1 MRGTRPGFCRKSF
14 LFSMASA
21 GGISSPRARGT
32 GSAPIAIGGRDPPPI
47 FFSSCRK
54 ENGPWTVQ
62 KKRAL
67 FGKQRKTCPLS
78 QAFIGFRRNQSAPC
92 SWPRAFRFAK
102 RYLVGISYTSLV
114 PLRHLRAKSRRFA
127 AVALRNARLRAGVLS
142 PPAPLRWAPA
152 GAPCERQS
160 LPASLRQAINS
171 KGIRETTTFLF
182 W

>member
-1 MRGTRPGFCRKSF
+1 MRDTRPGFCRESF
-14 LFSMASA
+14 LFSFRWRLL
-21 GGISSPRARGT
+21 GEFRPPGR
-32 GSAPIAIGGRDPPPI
+32 GGRDPPPI

-67 FGKQRKTCPLS
+67 FGKQRKTGPLS

-142 PPAPLRWAPA
+142 PPDPLRWAPA